1 MNALVPVDV
10 AGEEQDTEEVS
21 SMEDWGDE
29 RNPTQRSF
37 NRSSLLINKKVE
49 K

>member
-29 RNPTQRSF
+29 RNPAQRGC
-37 NRSSLLINKKVE
+37 NEACLLINKKVE